1 MKQAVSEPTQSD
13 LVRAREALNCVSL
26 ETKEGEIIMAKFA
39 RRVAFMQ
46 ATSDVVR
53 YLFES
58 MTDPDTISFGGG
70 APAREALPVEIIH
83 EIAREVLTSEKRG
96 VQALQYGNPIGLPD
110 LRQAVIDRLL
120 APKELKARLENI
132 IIVAGGIESLNL
144 VSQLYLEP
152 GDVVLVESP
161 TFVQA
166 VQVFQMFEARC
177 IACETD
183 DHGLVMEDV
192 EAKIK
197 QFHPKLVYV
206 IPTFQNPSGRTFS
219 LERRKALAALGSR
232 YDIVILEDDPY
243 CELRYSGETLPPV
256 KFFDETGNTVYVN
269 SFSKIFSPGSR
280 LGYVFA
286 DGQIIRKVYDA
297 KVATN
302 SHTNVVTQILCA
314 EFFNQGFFEPHLK
327 QICKIHQERRDM
339 MMDCVKTMLPGDT
352 RYVYPDGG
360 LFTWI
365 ELAEQIDTTAML
377 SEAIAQKVAYMPGK
391 EFFVEG
397 QPIRRNCMRVSFGG
411 VTPEKIVLGMKR
423 LAAVVDSSYKKVS
436 IHQPG

>member
-1 MKQAVSEPTQSD
+1 
-13 LVRAREALNCVSL
+13 
-26 ETKEGEIIMAKFA
+26 
-39 RRVAFMQ
+39 MQ
-46 ATSDVVR
+46 ETSDVVR

-83 EIAREVLTSEKRG
+83 DIASDVLTREKRG
-96 VQALQYGNPIGLPD
+96 VEALQYGNPIGLPD

-120 APKELKARLENI
+120 GPKGLKARLEEVL
-132 IIVAGGIESLNL
+132 IVAGGIESLNL

-161 TFVQA
+161 TFVHA
-166 VQVFQMFEARC
+166 VQVFKMFEARC

-183 DHGLVMEDV
+183 DHGLVIEDV
-192 EAKIK
+192 EARIR
-197 QFHPKLVYV
+197 QYHPKMVYV
-206 IPTFQNPSGRTFS
+206 IPTFQNPSGRTTC

-232 YDIVILEDDPY
+232 YDVVILEDDPY
-243 CELRYSGETLPPV
+243 CELRYSGEPLPPV
-256 KFFDETGNTVYVN
+256 KSFDETGSTVYVN

-286 DGQIIRKVYDA
+286 DEAVIRKVYET

-302 SHTNVVTQILCA
+302 SHTNMVTQILCA
-314 EFFNQGFFEPHLK
+314 EFFNRGLFEPHLER
-327 QICKIHQERRDM
+327 ICEIHRERRDV
-339 MMDCVKTMLPGDT
+339 MMDCIRTMLPVDT
-352 RYVYPDGG
+352 RSVYPDGG

-365 ELAEQIDTTAML
+365 ELPEQIDTTAML
-377 SEAIAQKVAYMPGK
+377 GEAVARKVAYMPGR

-397 QPIRRNCMRVSFGG
+397 RPIRRNCMRISFGG
-411 VTPEKIVLGMKR
+411 VTPEKIRTGMER
-423 LAAVVDSSYKKVS
+423 LAAVVDYNYRKVS
-436 IHQPG
+436 IPQPG